1 MKINSKMIAFS
12 DDGERRE
19 KIVDVPL
26 AGPTDRNGGCFFR
39 FYFLTRDGWDGGV

>member
-19 KIVDVPL
+19 KIVDVLL
-26 AGPTDRNGGCFFR
+26 AGPTDRNRGCFSYSIFSWEMVEM
-39 FYFLTRDGWDGGV
+39 GSV